1 MCCIVRSSIG
11 LVVAA
16 DVLLF
21 SIGIIVIH
29 IILFTVLFGY
39 PPKEVPDYNPLLTLQ
54 SLGIKSGDTVTIE
67 QLKSERQRMIEF
79 RDVKKSQP
87 NTSTI
92 SSSTPANM
100 SQNLNL
106 NSNSGQ
112 ENDTEVILLDS
123 RSADTST
130 KSAASS
136 GTKRGLDDSSEA
148 GGPSSS
154 HKRYQGKLKR
164 K

>member
-1 MCCIVRSSIG
+1 
-11 LVVAA
+11 
-16 DVLLF
+16 
-21 SIGIIVIH
+21 
-29 IILFTVLFGY
+29 
-39 PPKEVPDYNPLLTLQ
+39 
-54 SLGIKSGDTVTIE
+54 
-67 QLKSERQRMIEF
+67 
-79 RDVKKSQP
+79 
-87 NTSTI
+87 
-92 SSSTPANM
+92 M

-112 ENDTEVILLDS
+112 ENATEVILLDS

-154 HKRYQGKLKR
+154 HKRSQGKLKR